1 MTKPEHN
8 GRQQISHVHGAV
20 QGDRLTWLL
29 STAVA
34 HDITHAR
41 GVLLK
46 ARARDELMNATME
59 MRQRAVALH
68 LHFPWKFTLDSR
80 RPVTDVQAVWSEIVR
95 KVEAVGHCWDSLA
108 NTTQLL
114 VLQQG
119 AFQACCITSSLLV

>member
-1 MTKPEHN
+1 MPDP
-8 GRQQISHVHGAV
+8 VYALV

-46 ARARDELMNATME
+46 ARARDDLVIATME
-59 MRQRAVALH
+59 MRQRAIALH

-80 RPVTDVQAVWSEIVR
+80 GPVTDVQSSWADVVR
-95 KVEAVGHCWDSLA
+95 RGEAVGLGWDSMTG
-108 NTTQLL
+108 TTDDW
-114 VLQQG
+114 
-119 AFQACCITSSLLV
+119 